1 MTQTTSSR
9 APEFVSSYLLY
20 LLAASS
26 EKASAQFHAVVRQKG
41 LRVPEWRVLAC
52 LHDAEGLMVT
62 RLADLCLM
70 EQSRMTRII
79 DQMDRR
85 GLLQRAPDAQDRRKV
100 RVSLSPE
107 GRRLADELVEI
118 ARAHEA
124 RLLSVFEDT
133 DAARIK
139 PVLQALLHEL
149 GEAGPD
155 AVGVEP

>member
-149 GEAGPD
+149 GEAEPD